1 MKHRIISVLI
11 MLAVWTVPVFAQD
24 NTIAIGAIRATLTLP
39 DGWERVENEETLL
52 SAQSPRGTVMSLS
65 VQNGDVSKSQWNLD
79 LYEDSECE
87 KLEDSLVETLGK
99 GGYENVEGSLMKQEG
114 VKWLRFAWEA
124 SGEEGQRYGV
134 QYYTAMNGQAIT
146 AAFTSDQKLEAEELE
161 EIDGII
167 ASVHFAE
174 IQERPAKS
182 ENDWTVRIIW
192 ISLLIVAGLVT
203 YMITTRRQKKR

>member
-1 MKHRIISVLI
+1 MKHRIISILI

-39 DGWERVENEETLL
+39 DGWERIENEETLL
-52 SAQSPRGTVMSLS
+52 SAQSSRGTLMTLS

-99 GGYENVEGSLMKQEG
+99 GGYENVEGSLVKQDG
-114 VKWLRFAWEA
+114 VKWLRFVWET

-146 AAFTSDQKLEAEELE
+146 ATFTSDQKLEAEELE

>member
-1 MKHRIISVLI
+1 MKHRIISILI

-39 DGWERVENEETLL
+39 DGWERIENEETLL
-52 SAQSPRGTVMSLS
+52 SAQSSRGTLMTLS

-99 GGYENVEGSLMKQEG
+99 GGYENVEGSLVKQDG
-114 VKWLRFAWEA
+114 VKWLRFVWET

-134 QYYTAMNGQAIT
+134 QYYTAMTGPAIT
-146 AAFTSDQKLEAEELE
+146 AAFISDQKLEAEELE

>member
-1 MKHRIISVLI
+1 

-39 DGWERVENEETLL
+39 EGWERIENEETLL
-52 SAQSPRGTVMSLS
+52 SAQSPRGTLMTLS

-99 GGYENVEGSLMKQEG
+99 GGYENVEGSLMKQDG
-114 VKWLRFAWEA
+114 VKWLRFAWET

-146 AAFTSDQKLEAEELE
+146 AAFTSEQKLEAEELE

>member
-39 DGWERVENEETLL
+39 EGWERIEDEETLL
-52 SAQSPRGTVMSLS
+52 SAQSPRGTLMTLS

-99 GGYENVEGSLMKQEG
+99 GGYENVEGSLMKQDG
-114 VKWLRFAWEA
+114 VKWLRFAWEM

-174 IQERPAKS
+174 IQERPDKS

>member
-1 MKHRIISVLI
+1 

-39 DGWERVENEETLL
+39 DGWERIENEETLL
-52 SAQSPRGTVMSLS
+52 SAQSSRGTLMTLS

-99 GGYENVEGSLMKQEG
+99 GGYENVEGSLVKQDG
-114 VKWLRFAWEA
+114 VKWLRFVWET

>member
-1 MKHRIISVLI
+1 

-24 NTIAIGAIRATLTLP
+24 NTIAIGVIRATLTLP
-39 DGWERVENEETLL
+39 EGWERIENEETLL
-52 SAQSPRGTVMSLS
+52 SAQSPRGTLMTLS

>member
-39 DGWERVENEETLL
+39 EGWERIENEETLL
-52 SAQSPRGTVMSLS
+52 SAQSPRGTLMTLS

-99 GGYENVEGSLMKQEG
+99 GGYENVEGSLVKQDG
-114 VKWLRFAWEA
+114 VKWLRFVWET

-146 AAFTSDQKLEAEELE
+146 VAFTSGQKLEAEELE

>member
-11 MLAVWTVPVFAQD
+11 LLAVWTVPVFAQD

-99 GGYENVEGSLMKQEG
+99 GGYENVEGSLVKQDG
-114 VKWLRFAWEA
+114 VKWLRFAWET

>member
-1 MKHRIISVLI
+1 

-39 DGWERVENEETLL
+39 DGWERIENEETLL
-52 SAQSPRGTVMSLS
+52 SAQSSRGTLMTLS

-99 GGYENVEGSLMKQEG
+99 GGYENVEGSLVKQDG
-114 VKWLRFAWEA
+114 VKWLRFVWET

-146 AAFTSDQKLEAEELE
+146 AAFISDQKLEAEELE

>member
-1 MKHRIISVLI
+1 

-39 DGWERVENEETLL
+39 EGWERIENEETLI
-52 SAQSPRGTVMSLS
+52 SAQSPRGTLMTLS

-87 KLEDSLVETLGK
+87 KLEASLVETLGK
-99 GGYENVEGSLMKQEG
+99 GGYENVEGSLMKQDG
-114 VKWLRFAWEA
+114 VKWLRFAWET

-203 YMITTRRQKKR
+203 YMITTRRLKKR

>member
-1 MKHRIISVLI
+1 MKHRIISILI

-39 DGWERVENEETLL
+39 DGWERIENEETLL
-52 SAQSPRGTVMSLS
+52 SAQSSRGTLMTLS

-87 KLEDSLVETLGK
+87 KLGDSLVETLGK
-99 GGYENVEGSLMKQEG
+99 GGYENVEGSLVKQDG
-114 VKWLRFAWEA
+114 VKWLRFVWET

-146 AAFTSDQKLEAEELE
+146 AAFISDQKLEAEELE

>member
-39 DGWERVENEETLL
+39 EGWERIENEETLL
-52 SAQSPRGTVMSLS
+52 SAQSPRGTLMTLS

-99 GGYENVEGSLMKQEG
+99 GGYENVEGSLMKQDG
-114 VKWLRFAWEA
+114 VKWLRFAWET

-146 AAFTSDQKLEAEELE
+146 AAFTSEQKLEAEELE

-192 ISLLIVAGLVT
+192 ILLLIVAGLVT

>member
-1 MKHRIISVLI
+1 

-39 DGWERVENEETLL
+39 EGWERIENEETLL
-52 SAQSPRGTVMSLS
+52 SAQSPRGTLMTLS

-99 GGYENVEGSLMKQEG
+99 GGYENVEGSLMKQDG
-114 VKWLRFAWEA
+114 VKWLRFAWET

>member
-39 DGWERVENEETLL
+39 EGWERIENEETLL
-52 SAQSPRGTVMSLS
+52 SAQSPRGTLMTLS

-99 GGYENVEGSLMKQEG
+99 GGYENVEGSLMKQDG
-114 VKWLRFAWEA
+114 VKWLRFAWET

-146 AAFTSDQKLEAEELE
+146 AAFTSEQKLEAEELE

>member
-39 DGWERVENEETLL
+39 EGWERIENEETLL
-52 SAQSPRGTVMSLS
+52 SAQSPRGTLMTLS

-87 KLEDSLVETLGK
+87 KLEDSLVESLGK
-99 GGYENVEGSLMKQEG
+99 GGYENVEGSLMKQDG

>member
-1 MKHRIISVLI
+1 

-39 DGWERVENEETLL
+39 EGWERIENEETLL
-52 SAQSPRGTVMSLS
+52 SAQSPRGTLMTLS

>member
-52 SAQSPRGTVMSLS
+52 SAQSSRGTLMTLS

-99 GGYENVEGSLMKQEG
+99 GGYENVEGSLVKQDG
-114 VKWLRFAWEA
+114 VKWLRFVWET

-182 ENDWTVRIIW
+182 ENDWKVRIIW

>member
-39 DGWERVENEETLL
+39 EGWERIENEETLL
-52 SAQSPRGTVMSLS
+52 SAQSPRGTLMTLS

-99 GGYENVEGSLMKQEG
+99 GGYENVEGSLMKQDG
-114 VKWLRFAWEA
+114 VKWLRFAWET

-146 AAFTSDQKLEAEELE
+146 AAFTSEQKLEAEELK

>member
-1 MKHRIISVLI
+1 MKHRIISILI

-39 DGWERVENEETLL
+39 DGWERIENEETLL
-52 SAQSPRGTVMSLS
+52 SAQSSRGTLMTLS

-99 GGYENVEGSLMKQEG
+99 GGYENVEGSLVKQDG
-114 VKWLRFAWEA
+114 VKWLRFVWET

-146 AAFTSDQKLEAEELE
+146 AAFISDQKLEAEELE

>member
-39 DGWERVENEETLL
+39 EGWERIENEETLL
-52 SAQSPRGTVMSLS
+52 SAQSPRGTLMTLS

-99 GGYENVEGSLMKQEG
+99 GGYENVEGSLMKQDG
-114 VKWLRFAWEA
+114 VKWLRFAWET

>member
-1 MKHRIISVLI
+1 

-39 DGWERVENEETLL
+39 EGWERIENEETLI
-52 SAQSPRGTVMSLS
+52 SAQSPRGTLMTLS

-99 GGYENVEGSLMKQEG
+99 GGYENVEGSLMKQDG
-114 VKWLRFAWEA
+114 VKWLRFAWET

>member
-39 DGWERVENEETLL
+39 EGWERIENEETLL
-52 SAQSPRGTVMSLS
+52 SAQSPRGTLMTLS

-99 GGYENVEGSLMKQEG
+99 GGYENVEGSLMKQDG
-114 VKWLRFAWEA
+114 VKWLRFAWEM

-174 IQERPAKS
+174 IQERQDKS

>member
-39 DGWERVENEETLL
+39 EGWERIENEETLL
-52 SAQSPRGTVMSLS
+52 SAQSPRGTLMTLS

-99 GGYENVEGSLMKQEG
+99 GGYENVEGSLMKQDG
-114 VKWLRFAWEA
+114 VKWLRFAWET

-146 AAFTSDQKLEAEELE
+146 AAFTSEQKLEAEELE

-167 ASVHFAE
+167 ASVYFAE
-174 IQERPAKS
+174 IQERPDKS

>member
-39 DGWERVENEETLL
+39 EGWEKIENEETLL
-52 SAQSPRGTVMSLS
+52 SAQSPRGTLMTLS

-99 GGYENVEGSLMKQEG
+99 GGYENVEGSLMKQDG
-114 VKWLRFAWEA
+114 VKWLRFAWET

>member
-1 MKHRIISVLI
+1 
-11 MLAVWTVPVFAQD
+11 MLAVWTMPVFAQD

-39 DGWERVENEETLL
+39 EGWERIENEETLL
-52 SAQSPRGTVMSLS
+52 SAQSPRGTLMTLS

-99 GGYENVEGSLMKQEG
+99 GGYENVEGSLMKQDG
-114 VKWLRFAWEA
+114 VKWLRFAWET

-161 EIDGII
+161 EIDEII

-192 ISLLIVAGLVT
+192 ISRLIVAGLVT

>member
-1 MKHRIISVLI
+1 M
-11 MLAVWTVPVFAQD
+11 T
-24 NTIAIGAIRATLTLP
+24 
-39 DGWERVENEETLL
+39 
-52 SAQSPRGTVMSLS
+52 LS

-99 GGYENVEGSLMKQEG
+99 GGYENVEGSLVKQDG
-114 VKWLRFAWEA
+114 VKWLRFVWET

-146 AAFTSDQKLEAEELE
+146 VAFTSGQKLEAEELE

>member
-39 DGWERVENEETLL
+39 EGWERIENEETLI
-52 SAQSPRGTVMSLS
+52 SAQSPRGTLMTLS

-99 GGYENVEGSLMKQEG
+99 GGYENVEGSLMKQDG
-114 VKWLRFAWEA
+114 VKWLRFAWET

>member
-39 DGWERVENEETLL
+39 EGGERIENEETLI
-52 SAQSPRGTVMSLS
+52 SAQSPRGTLMTLS

-99 GGYENVEGSLMKQEG
+99 GGYENVEGSLMKQDG
-114 VKWLRFAWEA
+114 VKWLRFAWET

>member
-1 MKHRIISVLI
+1 

-39 DGWERVENEETLL
+39 EGWEKIENEETLL
-52 SAQSPRGTVMSLS
+52 SAQSPRGTLMTLS

-87 KLEDSLVETLGK
+87 KWEDSLVETLGK
-99 GGYENVEGSLMKQEG
+99 GGYENVEGSLMKQDG
-114 VKWLRFAWEA
+114 VKWLRFAWET

-161 EIDGII
+161 EINGII

-174 IQERPAKS
+174 IQERPDKS

>member
-1 MKHRIISVLI
+1 

-39 DGWERVENEETLL
+39 DGWERVENEGTLL
-52 SAQSPRGTVMSLS
+52 SAQSPRGIVMSLS

-99 GGYENVEGSLMKQEG
+99 GGYENVEGSLVKQDG
-114 VKWLRFAWEA
+114 VKWLRFAWET
-124 SGEEGQRYGV
+124 SGEEGQRHGV

>member
-1 MKHRIISVLI
+1 

-39 DGWERVENEETLL
+39 EGWERIENEETLL
-52 SAQSPRGTVMSLS
+52 SAQSPRGTLMTLS
-65 VQNGDVSKSQWNLD
+65 VQNGDVSKSQWNLE

-87 KLEDSLVETLGK
+87 KLEDLLVETLGK
-99 GGYENVEGSLMKQEG
+99 GGYENVEGSLMKQDG
-114 VKWLRFAWEA
+114 VKWLRFAWET

-161 EIDGII
+161 EIDEII

>member
-11 MLAVWTVPVFAQD
+11 LLAVWTVPVFAQD

-99 GGYENVEGSLMKQEG
+99 SGYENVEGSLVKQDG
-114 VKWLRFAWEA
+114 VKWLRFAWET

-146 AAFTSDQKLEAEELE
+146 TAFTSDQKLEAEEME

-174 IQERPAKS
+174 IQERPTKS

>member
-39 DGWERVENEETLL
+39 EGWERIENEETLL
-52 SAQSPRGTVMSLS
+52 SAQSPRGTLMTLS

-99 GGYENVEGSLMKQEG
+99 GGYENVEGSLMKQDG
-114 VKWLRFAWEA
+114 VKWLRFAWEM

-174 IQERPAKS
+174 IQERPDKS

>member
-39 DGWERVENEETLL
+39 EGWERIENEETLL
-52 SAQSPRGTVMSLS
+52 SAQSPRGTLMTLS

-99 GGYENVEGSLMKQEG
+99 GGYENVEGSLMKQDG
-114 VKWLRFAWEA
+114 VKWLRFAWET

-161 EIDGII
+161 EIDEII

>member
-1 MKHRIISVLI
+1 

-39 DGWERVENEETLL
+39 EGWERIENEETLL
-52 SAQSPRGTVMSLS
+52 SAQSPRGTLMTLS

-99 GGYENVEGSLMKQEG
+99 GGYENVEGSLMKQDG
-114 VKWLRFAWEA
+114 VKWLRFAWET

-161 EIDGII
+161 EIDEII

>member
-1 MKHRIISVLI
+1 VKHRIISILI

-39 DGWERVENEETLL
+39 DGWERIENEETLL
-52 SAQSPRGTVMSLS
+52 SAQSSRGTLMTLS

-99 GGYENVEGSLMKQEG
+99 GGYENVEGSLVKQDG
-114 VKWLRFAWEA
+114 VKWLRFVWET

-146 AAFTSDQKLEAEELE
+146 AAFISDQKLEAEELE

>member
-1 MKHRIISVLI
+1 MKHRIISILI

-39 DGWERVENEETLL
+39 DGWERIENEETLL
-52 SAQSPRGTVMSLS
+52 SAQSSRGTLMTLS

-99 GGYENVEGSLMKQEG
+99 GGYENVEGSLVKQDG
-114 VKWLRFAWEA
+114 VKWLRFVWET

-134 QYYTAMNGQAIT
+134 QYYTAMNGQAII

>member
-11 MLAVWTVPVFAQD
+11 LLAVWTVPVFAQD

-99 GGYENVEGSLMKQEG
+99 SGYENVEGSLVKQDG
-114 VKWLRFAWEA
+114 VKWLRFAWET

-146 AAFTSDQKLEAEELE
+146 AAFTSDQKLEAEEME

>member
-39 DGWERVENEETLL
+39 EGWERIENEETLL
-52 SAQSPRGTVMSLS
+52 SAQSPRGTLMTLS

-99 GGYENVEGSLMKQEG
+99 GGYENVEGSLMKQDG
-114 VKWLRFAWEA
+114 VKWLRFAWET

-182 ENDWTVRIIW
+182 ETDWTVRIIW

>member
-1 MKHRIISVLI
+1 MKHRIISILI

-39 DGWERVENEETLL
+39 DGWERIENEETLL
-52 SAQSPRGTVMSLS
+52 SAQSSRETLMTLS

-99 GGYENVEGSLMKQEG
+99 GGYENVEGSLVKQDG
-114 VKWLRFAWEA
+114 VKWLRFVWET

-146 AAFTSDQKLEAEELE
+146 ATFTSDQKLEAEELE